1 MKMQRYV
8 DVMEDTV
15 EDAGGDN
22 EKMLLFFPD
31 FEKIAHGFP

>member
-22 EKMLLFFPD
+22 E
-31 FEKIAHGFP
+31 IAPFLPRF